1 MIVRDKEHYIYEKR
15 DKIRE
20 NIILILLINAI
31 YNLISN
37 YKNLKNEI
45 VPVELDTIYSI
56 IIIVLSIQIIN
67 TANDIKNYAKR
78 HNLDINK
85 NKYIKTY
92 DKLLLY
98 IFLTVSIGRIMI
110 LLYKKNFS
118 ANNLIRLFFNIF
130 FIFVILYYF
139 NFLF

>member
-31 YNLISN
+31 HNLIAN

-45 VPVELDTIYSI
+45 FPVELDTIYSI
-56 IIIVLSIQIIN
+56 VIIVLSIQIIK

-78 HNLDINK
+78 HNLDIKK

-98 IFLTVSIGRIMI
+98 IFLTISIGRIMI

>member
-31 YNLISN
+31 HNLIAN

-45 VPVELDTIYSI
+45 FPVELDTIYSI
-56 IIIVLSIQIIN
+56 VIIVLSIHIIK

-78 HNLDINK
+78 HNLDIKK

-98 IFLTVSIGRIMI
+98 IFLTISIGRIMI

-118 ANNLIRLFFNIF
+118 TNNLIRLFFNIF